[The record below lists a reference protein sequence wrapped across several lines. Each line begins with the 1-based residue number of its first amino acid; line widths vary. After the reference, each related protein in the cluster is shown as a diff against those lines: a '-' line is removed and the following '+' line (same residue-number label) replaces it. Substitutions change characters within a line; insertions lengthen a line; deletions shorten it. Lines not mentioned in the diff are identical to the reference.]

1 MGCSNSKDETNET
14 NITLPAFNTDVQ
26 EEQQIRILSE
36 MLVNENKGDFRNFYK
51 VEETLGEGS
60 YGKVYK
66 VKQRITN
73 KTYAMKLIRKDI
85 ETEESNKNFLNEI
98 YILRKLDHPNI
109 LKIFEFFSDQKYWY
123 FIMDYLPEGDLYTEI
138 TKMEYYDDYLTAKIM
153 KQIFSCISYL
163 NKLKIVHR
171 DLKPENMMVASKSED
186 DISIKLIDFGTAC
199 HINKNNLLHNVVGTT
214 FYIAPEVLNG
224 NYGIECDMWSAG
236 VILYILLC
244 GDPPFYGKTDEEVM
258 KLILNSEPDYVNGEW
273 QYVSEEAKDLTKK
286 LLEKNV
292 KKRITP
298 SQALKHPFITKTL
311 RIDKK
316 DDKNINKHDKISL
329 QNHLRNFNS
338 KQKLKQAAVAFI
350 VHQLGN
356 SKKVEKLKKIFEEI
370 DESGEGLLS
379 KEELKKGY
387 VKFFSDNLSEREFD
401 EIMKNIDQDGSGEI
415 SIEEFLRATLDY
427 ENIATEKHLKLA
439 FEYFDKDKS
448 GNLSPDEIRD
458 VLGLTGNKKKAEK
471 LINDIIKEIDSDGD
485 GLVSFEEFKKMMK
498 NNKEILANNDN

>member
-1 MGCSNSKDETNET
+1 MGCSNSKSETNET
-14 NITLPAFNTDVQ
+14 NITLPAFNTEVL

-36 MLVNENKGDFRNFYK
+36 MLVNENKGDFRKFYK

-66 VKQRITN
+66 VKQRTSN
-73 KTYAMKLIRKDI
+73 KVYAMKLIRKDI
-85 ETEESNKNFLNEI
+85 ESEESNKSFLNEI

-123 FIMDYLPEGDLYTEI
+123 FIMDYLPKGDLFTEI
-138 TKMEYYDDYLTAKIM
+138 CNMKYYDEYLTAKIM

-199 HINKNNLLHNVVGTT
+199 HINKDNILHAVCGTT
-214 FYIAPEVLNG
+214 FYIAPEVING
-224 NYGIECDMWSAG
+224 NYGVECDMWSAG

-244 GDPPFYGKTDEEVM
+244 GDPPFYAKTDDEIF
-258 KLILNSEPDYVNGEW
+258 KLILNSEPDYTNGEW
-273 QYVSEEAKDLTKK
+273 KYVSEEAKDLTKK
-286 LLEKNV
+286 LLQKKP
-292 KKRITP
+292 KKRINP
-298 SQALKHPFITKTL
+298 LDALKHPFITKNL
-311 RIDKK
+311 SNEKK
-316 DDKNINKHDKISL
+316 ALNKNEKISL
-329 QNHLRNFNS
+329 KDHLRNFSS

-350 VHQLGN
+350 VHQIGN
-356 SKKVEKLKKIFEEI
+356 TKKVEQLKKIFEEI

-401 EIMKNIDQDGSGEI
+401 EIMKNIDQDNSGEI

-427 ENIATEKHLKLA
+427 ENIATEKNLKLA
-439 FEYFDKDKS
+439 FEYFDKDQS

-458 VLGLTGNKKKAEK
+458 VLGLTGNNKKVEN
-471 LINDIIKEIDSDGD
+471 LINEIIKEIDTDGD
-485 GLVSFEEFKKMMK
+485 RLISFEEFKKMMK
-498 NNKEILANNDN
+498 SNKNILIKKK